1 MEEHKST
8 YPLIHNKITAPHYVT
23 PTLRRGR
30 LVDWLHERS
39 GCRALV
45 LAAEAGYGKTTLLW
59 QWEREV
65 EFPCYWYKLDRSD
78 RDWTLHISY
87 IVEAVS
93 QRHPGFGRRAHSVLR
108 QMGGPGSSR
117 PGVTAFLLAEMHE
130 RLTEPCTFIIDD
142 WQYVASVTEVRGLWN
157 QILRDAPPTCRFVF
171 ASRGKPQLQF
181 ARFKTHAGYGEL
193 RTDDLR
199 LTESEIAELFRDV
212 YRDPLTSDEVS
223 ELERRTEGWAVSLQL
238 IEVSL
243 RDKTTADERHAL
255 IESIAD
261 NTESDLF
268 DFLAQEVLDQQTD
281 ETRNFLLVTSI
292 LQQITPELAERMA
305 GVHEGSRHLLQL
317 EHAGLFTYRLDE
329 SRYRYHGLFREFL
342 ERRLQD
348 ERAEAEVTGLHIHAA
363 SYFETGEQW
372 PLAIYHYLKAN
383 LKRQA
388 ARLIA
393 RYGEEVIAEGRLGLV
408 DEWLSRLPERAIH
421 DNARLSLLHGEVL
434 GIRGEYAAAIAVLD
448 RAREFFMRKHDRR
461 MEALALLKESSV
473 NNLWGKLVIAADL
486 ARRGLELAPRDDGT
500 LRLRLEG
507 NLLVTDRWLS
517 ERLPDLVDPLNRLIA
532 EAEHRGLEHYSAIG
546 LHNLGV
552 LLREIGDFQGS
563 LTALERAEGYW
574 NQIPD
579 SPFGDN
585 YELVSTMLS
594 LDDGRNARVHAE
606 HGMAATKPWPRSH
619 GEATCGLAAVQLFEG
634 NFLAAEQ
641 SLRPTL
647 ARSDLGSTYEQAA
660 SLAIEAAVLGRCSS
674 DIVRSLADGLI
685 DRHTDARMVP
695 VTGPSVALAEH
706 ELGRCGVGC
715 GDPVRAILRS
725 WRARGAESLAVAGL
739 LKLASLA
746 FDHRS
751 LASNVEVLQCLRA
764 AKELG
769 TLRVLRWWVRRME
782 PHAEALFAQ
791 PSSVPVLCD
800 LVHLDPEGWRGAA
813 VRVLGNL
820 RPADRIDL
828 LGALVQRAGR
838 STASELASVAG
849 RDISDARA
857 RIIQQQAPR
866 LFLRGF
872 GQLLVHRG
880 GWNARGV
887 GVPKR
892 RLRLLLSLLVA
903 HAGEQLPREVVLDTL
918 WPDSDPGAA
927 VNSLNQSIFQLRR
940 LLDPEYRDG
949 VSPPYV
955 TSTIE
960 SVALNPDLTRTDLD
974 EFRRR
979 LRGLTDPFNGGGG
992 AALDMIRGEYLADA
1006 RYAEWAEPIRG
1017 RVHAELRASLMT
1029 MLRGDDQIA
1038 LRAADTL
1045 IELDPFDETA
1055 HIARWHALATAG
1067 RRAAARSAS
1076 AAFIKRYRDELA
1088 DEPSSETLTAASAL
1102 GTNRM

>member
-1 MEEHKST
+1 LEEHKST

-30 LVDWLHERS
+30 LVDWLHERA

-65 EFPCYWYKLDRSD
+65 DFPCYWYKLDRND

-181 ARFKTHAGYGEL
+181 ARFKTHSGYGEL

-223 ELERRTEGWAVSLQL
+223 ELERRTEGWAASLQL

-243 RDKTTADERHAL
+243 RDKTTADERRAL

-261 NTESDLF
+261 SKESDLF
-268 DFLAQEVLDQQTD
+268 EFLAQEVLDQQSD

-292 LQQITPELAERMA
+292 LQQITPDLAERMA
-305 GVHEGSRHLLQL
+305 GVHEGARHLLQL
-317 EHAGLFTYRLDE
+317 EHTGLFTYRLDE
-329 SRYRYHGLFREFL
+329 TRYRYHGLFREFL
-342 ERRLQD
+342 ERRLLD
-348 ERAEAEVTGLHIHAA
+348 ERSETEVTGLHIHAA
-363 SYFETGEQW
+363 SYYETGEQW

-408 DEWLSRLPERAIH
+408 DEWLNRLPDKAIQ

-434 GIRGEYAAAIAVLD
+434 GIRGEYSVAISVLD
-448 RAREFFMRKHDRR
+448 RAREFFMRKHDQR

-473 NNLWGKLVIAADL
+473 NNLWGKLAVAADL
-486 ARRGLELAPRDDGT
+486 ARRGLELAPSDDGT

-517 ERLPDLVDPLNRLIA
+517 ERLPDLVDPLNRLVT
-532 EAEHRGLEHYSAIG
+532 EASRRGLEHYSAIG
-546 LHNLGV
+546 MHNLGV
-552 LLREIGDFQGS
+552 LLRDIGDLRGS
-563 LTALERAEGYW
+563 LSALERAARYW
-574 NQIPD
+574 HQIPD

-585 YELVSTMLS
+585 YELVSTLLA
-594 LDDGRNARVHAE
+594 LDDAKSARVQADR
-606 HGMAATKPWPRSH
+606 GMATTKPWPRSH

-634 NFLAAEQ
+634 KFAAAEQ

-647 ARSDLGSTYEQAA
+647 ARADLGSTYEQAA
-660 SLAIEAAVLGRCSS
+660 SIAIEAAVLGSCSA
-674 DIVRSLADGLI
+674 DILRPLADGLRQ
-685 DRHTDARMVP
+685 RHRDARMIP

-706 ELGRCGVGC
+706 ALGRCGETC
-715 GDPVRAILRS
+715 GDSERTMLRS
-725 WRARGAESLAVAGL
+725 WRARGAESLAVSGL
-739 LKLASLA
+739 LKLGSLA
-746 FDHRS
+746 LDHRI
-751 LASNVEVLQCLRA
+751 V
-764 AKELG
+764 
-769 TLRVLRWWVRRME
+769 
-782 PHAEALFAQ
+782 
-791 PSSVPVLCD
+791 
-800 LVHLDPEGWRGAA
+800 
-813 VRVLGNL
+813 
-820 RPADRIDL
+820 
-828 LGALVQRAGR
+828 
-838 STASELASVAG
+838 
-849 RDISDARA
+849 
-857 RIIQQQAPR
+857 QQQASR
-866 LFLRGF
+866 LFIRGF
-872 GQLLVHRG
+872 GQLVVHRG
-880 GWNARGV
+880 GWEARGI

-918 WPDSDPGAA
+918 WPDSNPRAA

-955 TSTIE
+955 VSTIE
-960 SVALNPDLTRTDLD
+960 SVSLNQDLIRTDLD

-979 LRGLTDPFNGGGG
+979 VRGLANPLNGPAKG
-992 AALDMIRGEYLADA
+992 ADALEMMRGEYLADA

-1017 RVHAELRASLMT
+1017 RVHAEVRAALVP
-1029 MLRGDDQIA
+1029 MLRGADRIA
-1038 LRAADTL
+1038 LRAADIL

-1055 HIARWHALATAG
+1055 HVARWHALAGAG
-1067 RRAAARSAS
+1067 RREAARRAS

-1088 DEPSSETLTAASAL
+1088 AEPSAETLEAASSL
-1102 GTNRM
+1102 RTNRM